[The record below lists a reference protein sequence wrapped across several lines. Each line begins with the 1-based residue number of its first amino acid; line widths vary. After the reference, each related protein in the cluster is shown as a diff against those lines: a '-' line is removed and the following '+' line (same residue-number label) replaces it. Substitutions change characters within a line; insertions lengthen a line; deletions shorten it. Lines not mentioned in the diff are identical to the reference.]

1 MWYNA
6 LMAWLLRSPMHGMLS
21 QSLMLVTVTGRKSG
35 KAISTPV
42 NYVRDGNTLWVT
54 SQRDRTWW
62 RNLTGGAPIRVQLAG
77 KEQSAHGEAIVDE
90 PAVTENLAAFFGIAP
105 QYAKYFKVALD
116 TNGKPSA
123 EDCTRAAK
131 ERVMV
136 RIELEAK

>member
-21 QSLMLVTVTGRKSG
+21 QSTMLVTVTGRKSG
-35 KAISTPV
+35 KTYSTPV
-42 NYVRDGNTLWVT
+42 NYLRDGNTLWAT

-62 RNLTGGAPIRVQLAG
+62 RNLKGGAHLSALIAG
-77 KEQSAHGEAIVDE
+77 KEQRARGQAIVDE
-90 PAVTENLAAFFGIAP
+90 QAVAENLATYFEIAP
-105 QYAKYFKVALD
+105 QYAKYFNVALD
-116 TNGKPSA
+116 ANGKPSA

-136 RIELEAK
+136 RIELEGK